1 MPHPAYPDLLA
12 SLTAE
17 LVSVRGFVELLQHEQ
32 ALLTENRTDQLLDL
46 AEKKSSQAVALNQL
60 AENRRTLLAKE
71 MATLSSENTQSW
83 LETHSKKGLALW
95 QEIRIFAE
103 QAQRLNRINGE
114 LIQMKLRHNMQ
125 SLTTLS
131 QAVHKADL
139 YGPDGQRSF
148 APGSGRSLGNV

>member
-1 MPHPAYPDLLA
+1 MPHSAYPDLLA
-12 SLTAE
+12 ALSAE

-32 ALLTENRTDQLLDL
+32 TLLTENRTDQLLAL

-60 AENRRTLLAKE
+60 AESRRTLLANE
-71 MATLSSENTQSW
+71 LLTYSGDSVQSW
-83 LETHSKKGLALW
+83 LEIHCKKGLALW
-95 QEIRIFAE
+95 HEIRIFAE